1 MVAPRRRRN
10 MEITLQRCFAQCVE
24 FLVLGPLEARVDD
37 RALPLGGPKQRALLA
52 LLVLSRNEVVSRDRL
67 IDSLWGERAP
77 ESAQRSLDT
86 YVSRL
91 RSLLGGDRIDRRPP
105 GYCLRVEPGELDLD
119 RFESLLEEGRSAAGA
134 GDPDT
139 ACDRLRGALALWRG
153 RALADLG
160 SEAPLGVEAARLE
173 ERRLLA
179 LEGLIDAELQ
189 LGEGA

>member
-24 FLVLGPLEARVDD
+24 FLVLGPLEARVDG

-67 IDSLWGERAP
+67 VDGLWGERAP

-91 RSLLGGDRIDRRPP
+91 RTLLGGDRIERRAP
-105 GYCLRVEPGELDLD
+105 GYRLRLEPGELDLE
-119 RFESLLEEGRSAAGA
+119 RFETLLEQGRAAA
-134 GDPDT
+134 AIDEP
-139 ACDRLRGALALWRG
+139 AIARDRLSEALAVWRG
-153 RALADLG
+153 RALADL
-160 SEAPLGVEAARLE
+160 A
-173 ERRLLA
+173 
-179 LEGLIDAELQ
+179 
-189 LGEGA
+189 